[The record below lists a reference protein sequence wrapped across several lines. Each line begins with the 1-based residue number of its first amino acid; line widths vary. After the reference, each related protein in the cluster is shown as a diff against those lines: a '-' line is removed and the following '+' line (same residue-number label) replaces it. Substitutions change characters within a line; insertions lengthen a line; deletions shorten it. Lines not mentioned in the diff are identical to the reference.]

1 MINSVVQ
8 EASLAGSIYQ
18 QVNLSGN
25 IEPLAKLSGNIS
37 VPKVY
42 YEETSAPA
50 TKDTLGLIKVG
61 NNLTITEDGLLSVD
75 VAIKVE
81 EDNTRPIT
89 SAAVNTLVGNIDAL
103 LSTI

>member
-1 MINSVVQ
+1 MSNYVVQ
-8 EASLAGSIYQ
+8 EASLAG
-18 QVNLSGN
+18 N
-25 IEPLAKLSGNIS
+25 IEPSAKLSGNVS

-42 YEETSAPA
+42 YEGTSAPA

-61 NNLTITEDGLLSVD
+61 NNLIITEDGLLSVD

>member
-1 MINSVVQ
+1 MSNSVVQ

-18 QVNLSGN
+18 QSNLSGN
-25 IEPLAKLSGNIS
+25 IEPSAKLSGNIS

-42 YEETSAPA
+42 YEGISTPA

-61 NNLTITEDGLLSVD
+61 NNLIITEDGLLSVD